1 MRNSKYNE
9 LIELRKKWIKT
20 CACLLYSINAW
31 NEDIEE
37 GKKELERFDNL
48 NSLKHS
54 DVFMEGFELSKVT
67 MAEINKRMVEGY
79 LEPYMDEI
87 MNFDW
92 SEYEKL
98 RNDEKND
105 NE

>member
-1 MRNSKYNE
+1 MNDLEYNE
-9 LIELRKKWIKT
+9 LIDLRKKWIKT

-37 GKKELERFDNL
+37 GEKELERFDNL
-48 NSLKHS
+48 NSSKHI
-54 DVFMEGFELSKVT
+54 DGFMEGFEQSKVT
-67 MAEINKRMVEGY
+67 MAKINKRTVEGY

-92 SEYEKL
+92 NKYEKL
-98 RNDEKND
+98 REDEKVNDE
-105 NE
+105 